1 MNDIQNAW
9 NMSSR
14 ITHILFTMVR
24 QDLKGF
30 PIISF
35 IASKTLDRFTS
46 RLSKSPIEIDSLC
59 IIPTARVY
67 KWVDFPIKWYCS
79 CDDCCDSTS
88 TSSSSQLFM
97 CTALPCVHM
106 LDMRKGKSF
115 KTRTHDTFMASF
127 QLFCNEM
134 YKLYCTQL
142 LGASTFYAKWISM

>member
-46 RLSKSPIEIDSLC
+46 RLSIRNKSPIEIDSLG

-67 KWVDFPIKWYCS
+67 K
-79 CDDCCDSTS
+79 
-88 TSSSSQLFM
+88 
-97 CTALPCVHM
+97 
-106 LDMRKGKSF
+106 
-115 KTRTHDTFMASF
+115 
-127 QLFCNEM
+127 
-134 YKLYCTQL
+134 
-142 LGASTFYAKWISM
+142 